1 MLEFE
6 KSEHWDKDKG
16 WKPNE
21 KQEPFLAIP
30 YSIKEGVYG
39 GGAGSGKSD
48 VLLYYPIV
56 HKFYQNPRFKQVF
69 SRRTF
74 PELKNEIVPRSRL
87 IYTRFGATFNKSD
100 MAWTFPRIDQLG
112 GTGLGNDGASVFLGH
127 CENEDDVHKY
137 DSMEINLWTPD
148 ELTSFTEW
156 IYLYI
161 GFQRVRS
168 SDRTLPAII
177 RAAAMPGGIGHTW
190 VHRRFVKPYPSG
202 GRIIKG
208 RAGVKRIFIHA
219 TQADNP
225 HIDPSYA
232 QSLAALPEAERNAK
246 LYGDF
251 NAYLGSVF
259 DEFRVKHYPGEPEN
273 AVHVVEKF
281 DIPEW
286 WPKFVIGDWGFAAQ
300 TYILKLA
307 VSPYR
312 RVYAYGEMAW
322 RKKRIEEWA
331 PYVRYV
337 VETEKPRRVKFCRSA
352 AQDRGQEHTI
362 QQQIEDALGCPID
375 LSNNST
381 GSRVAGKQLIH
392 EFLRW
397 RQKAVIKKE
406 QVQFNTLHAQW
417 LYNNRGLEEYQN
429 YLKLFEAVTPEDN
442 LPKLQIFAGE
452 CPLLISAIQAAQYAK
467 TDKSGVPAED
477 VAEFDGDDPYDTLR
491 YGLDEVNR
499 YFEETA
505 QEFQRLQAQERIV
518 KQLHET
524 QDWNAYYQQQRHLE
538 NKLRSNDQ
546 PVRRYH

>member
-1 MLEFE
+1 MS
-6 KSEHWDKDKG
+6 SEHWDKDKG

-87 IYTRFGATFNKSD
+87 IYRRFGATFNKSD
-100 MAWTFPRIDQLG
+100 MAWTFPRVDQLG
-112 GTGLGNDGASVFLGH
+112 GTGLSNDGATVFLGH

-177 RAAAMPGGIGHTW
+177 RAAAMPGGIGHSW
-190 VHRRFVKPYPSG
+190 VHRRFVKPYPAG

-225 HIDPSYA
+225 HIDPAYA

-273 AVHVVEKF
+273 ALHVVEKF
-281 DIPEW
+281 DIPDW

-307 VSPYR
+307 ISPHR

-337 VETEKPRRVKFCRSA
+337 VETEKPKRVKFCRSA
-352 AQDRGQEHTI
+352 AQDRGQEQTI
-362 QQQIEDALGCPID
+362 QQQIEDAIGCPID

-381 GSRVAGKQLIH
+381 GSRIAGKQLVH

-429 YLKLFEAVTPEDN
+429 YLKLFEPVAPEN
-442 LPKLQIFAGE
+442 NIPKLQIFAGE
-452 CPLLISAIQAAQYAK
+452 CPLLVSAIQAAQYAK
-467 TDKSGVPAED
+467 SDKSGVPAED

-491 YGLDEVNR
+491 YGLDETNR

-505 QEFQRLQAQERIV
+505 NEFQRLQAQERIV
-518 KQLHET
+518 NQLKET

-538 NKLRSNDQ
+538 NKLKQSDSTLG
-546 PVRRYH
+546 VRRYKH